1 MTEMRRN
8 RRWLLKKRPEGPVN
22 EDCFEWAESEVGP
35 PDDGQM
41 LIRNLMLSFDPTQR
55 GWYKKRHRPITRAQ
69 KGALRRHWPALGVD
83 LRFNETLDLERYH
96 AGAAGGGQEKSPSP
110 HTILDVGFGKGE
122 DLVRSERA
130 GCRIC
135 MSAIHTHTL
144 VRSERARCR
153 VRMHVTHTHTHTH
166 TNAQVQMSGLLPHA
180 FLLGIEIHRAS
191 IATAVAALAA
201 AGRRNVRVC
210 RGDLALLLRQV
221 LKKKSMCV
229 YET

>member
-1 MTEMRRN
+1 
-8 RRWLLKKRPEGPVN
+8 
-22 EDCFEWAESEVGP
+22 
-35 PDDGQM
+35 
-41 LIRNLMLSFDPTQR
+41 
-55 GWYKKRHRPITRAQ
+55 
-69 KGALRRHWPALGVD
+69 
-83 LRFNETLDLERYH
+83 
-96 AGAAGGGQEKSPSP
+96 
-110 HTILDVGFGKGE
+110 
-122 DLVRSERA
+122 
-130 GCRIC
+130 

-210 RGDLALLLRQV
+210 RGDLTLLLRQV
-221 LKKKSMCV
+221 LACV
-229 YET
+229 CVHTHGRVRAAARGQAKTCGRTQPNHRHGA